1 MRCHICDKSLSE
13 KETIYNKDL
22 QAYEPCT
29 VCLDIAMDAAYCDG
43 VQRDEENEA
52 LVLDASFDEAERSYL
67 PQHYMRSLIDGYDE

>member
-43 VQRDEENEA
+43 VQRDEEYECV
-52 LVLDASFDEAERSYL
+52 VLDASFDDAEASFISQTHLREETS
-67 PQHYMRSLIDGYDE
+67 SDE